1 MKKSKKSIIKTLKAL
16 SALEGLTMLA
26 ELKEKHTPFQ
36 MLIATILSARAKD
49 EVTLPVSKELF
60 KKYGTPITLANAD
73 PGIVKKMIKKIGFY
87 NTKTKAI
94 IATAHK
100 IQDDFR
106 GHVPETLDQLMS
118 LPGVG
123 RKVANCILVYAFGKN
138 AIPVDTHVHR
148 ISNRLGWVKTKT
160 PDQTEHELEACIPHT
175 YWPLVNET
183 LVKYGK
189 TICAPISPFCSQC
202 AVAATCPRIGVI
214 KSR

>member
-1 MKKSKKSIIKTLKAL
+1 MSSI
-16 SALEGLTMLA
+16 ENLTMLA

-60 KKYGTPITLANAD
+60 KKYGTPKTLANAD
-73 PGIVKKMIKKIGFY
+73 SRIVKNIIKKIGFY

-94 IATAHK
+94 IATANK
-100 IQDDFR
+100 IQDDFH

-123 RKVANCILVYAFGKN
+123 RKVANCVLVYAFGKN

-148 ISNRLGWVKTKT
+148 ISNRLGWAKTKT
-160 PDQTEHELEACIPHT
+160 PDQTERRLEAIIPRK

-189 TICAPISPFCSQC
+189 TICAPISPFCSKC
-202 AVAATCPRIGVI
+202 TVAVSCPRIGVI